1 VKIMRLLRAL
11 IQHLKKMELIDNTL
25 ANFLTWS
32 IPLILLG
39 TLDQVKAFAPL
50 VSYLYTPKSLFFIN
64 LITIFLMGTSK
75 IVKWN

>member
-1 VKIMRLLRAL
+1 MKIMRLLRAL